1 MEAIGSFINMKQV
14 RELAKR
20 NGANVDDPNLTDNVK
35 DYRQGIYQTWVKS
48 AKQNK
53 NDYYNSLSLYDGGQ
67 KVSFEFS
74 RWKPELQAN
83 VQKAKDVGNQAFMLA
98 KQMLEKPMKVVM
110 VGGPGVGKTSLA
122 LAMLSTLKEHGK
134 STLFVS
140 SAEFT
145 TMYGERYD
153 YPDIKKRL
161 ESVSKAMKEVDV
173 LVIDDFGTEGGVR
186 SERAVRRDVMSEL
199 EHVANARFDIQN
211 NRTLK
216 STIVTTNNNIQELQN
231 IYSPKM
237 ISRLMPHKAA
247 NQIIFDGLEDMR
259 E

>member
-20 NGANVDDPNLTDNVK
+20 NGANVDDPNLEEYVE
-35 DYRQGIYQTWVKS
+35 DYKKSVYQKWVKS

-74 RWKPELQAN
+74 RWKPELQAD

-98 KQMLEKPMKVVM
+98 KQILSKPTKVVM

-145 TMYGERYD
+145 SMYGERYD
-153 YPDIKKRL
+153 YSDIKKRL
-161 ESVSKAMKEVDV
+161 ESVSKAMKKVDV
-173 LVIDDFGTEGGVR
+173 LVIDDLGTEGGVR
-186 SERAVRRDVMSEL
+186 ADRAIRRDVMSEL

-216 STIVTTNNNIQELQN
+216 STITTTNNNIQELQN

-237 ISRLMPHKAA
+237 ISRLLPHKAA
-247 NQIIFDGLEDMR
+247 NQIIFDGLDDMR